1 MSKLHDLHTA
11 GQSVWYDFI
20 RRDMIS
26 SGELAQLVSNGIR
39 GVTSN
44 PSIFQ
49 QAIDTSDQYDD
60 QIRQVLTANPK
71 ATVDEVFEELA
82 VTDIQGAADALRPVY
97 DASGRDDGYVSL
109 EVSPLLAADTAG
121 TIDAAHRL
129 WKKVDRPN
137 LMIKVPAT
145 PEGIPA
151 IEELTAAGININVT
165 LLFALSAYQDAAH
178 AYVRGLAGADDPS
191 TISSVA
197 SFFVSRVDNKAD
209 AALDKIGTEGALAL
223 RGRVAV
229 ANAKLAYRTYGA
241 IFHGPAFGPAN
252 NRGGRPQRCLWASTS
267 TKNPA
272 YPDVLYVDTLIGPST
287 VNTLPPATVDAF
299 IDHGTIDSG
308 AVGHA
313 ADESEAT
320 LQAFRAVGI
329 DMDALTHEL
338 LTEGVEKFA
347 DSYLDMMDTLRR
359 KIEIITG

>member
-1 MSKLHDLHTA
+1 MSKLHDLHAA

-26 SGELAQLVSNGIR
+26 SGELSQLVSSGIR

-49 QAIDTSDQYDD
+49 QAIDTSDQYDA
-60 QIRQVLTANPK
+60 QIREVLAANPD

-82 VTDIQGAADALRPVY
+82 VSDIQGAADALRSVY
-97 DASGRDDGYVSL
+97 DSSGRDDGYVSL

-121 TIDAAHRL
+121 TIEAAHRL

-165 LLFALSAYQDAAH
+165 LLFALSAYEDAAH
-178 AYVRGLAGADDPS
+178 AYVSGLARADDPS

-197 SFFVSRVDNKAD
+197 SFFVSRVDSKAD
-209 AALDKIGTEGALAL
+209 AALDKIGTEAALEL

-229 ANAKLAYRTYGA
+229 ANAKLAYRTYHA
-241 IFHGPAFGPAN
+241 IFGGPTFSAAAE
-252 NRGGRPQRCLWASTS
+252 RGARPQRCLWASTS

-272 YPDVLYVDTLIGPST
+272 YPDVLYVDTLVGPST

-299 IDHGTIDSG
+299 IDHGTIDSA
-308 AVGHA
+308 AVGRA
-313 ADESEAT
+313 PEESDAT
-320 LQAFRAVGI
+320 LQAFRAVGV
-329 DMDALTHEL
+329 DMDALTQDL
-338 LTEGVEKFA
+338 LTEGVGKFA
-347 DSYLDMMDTLRR
+347 DSYLDMLDTLRR
-359 KIEIITG
+359 KIETITG

>member
-1 MSKLHDLHTA
+1 MSKLHDLYAA

-26 SGELAQLVSNGIR
+26 SGELAQLVASGIR

-49 QAIDTSDQYDD
+49 QAIDTSDQYDA
-60 QIRQVLTANPK
+60 QIREVLTAHPE

-82 VTDIQGAADALRPVY
+82 VSDIQGAADALRPVY
-97 DASGRDDGYVSL
+97 DSSGRDDGYVSL

-121 TIDAAHRL
+121 TIAAAHRL

-165 LLFALSAYQDAAH
+165 LLFALSAYEDAAH
-178 AYVRGLAGADDPS
+178 AYVSGLSRAEDPG

-197 SFFVSRVDNKAD
+197 SFFVSRVDAKAD
-209 AALDKIGTEGALAL
+209 AALDKIGTQEALAL

-241 IFHGPAFGPAN
+241 IFDGPAFAGAAE
-252 NRGGRPQRCLWASTS
+252 RGARPQRCLWASTS

-272 YPDVLYVDTLIGPST
+272 YPDVLYVDTLVGPST

-299 IDHGTIDSG
+299 IDHGTIDSA
-308 AVGHA
+308 AVGRA
-313 ADESEAT
+313 PEESEAT
-320 LQAFRAVGI
+320 LQALRGVGV
-329 DMDALTHEL
+329 DMDALTQEL
-338 LTEGVEKFA
+338 LTEGVGKFA
-347 DSYLDMMDTLRR
+347 DSYLDMLKTLGR
-359 KIEIITG
+359 KIETITA

>member
-1 MSKLHDLHTA
+1 MSKLHDLHAA

-20 RRDMIS
+20 RRDMIT
-26 SGELAQLVSNGIR
+26 GGGLAQLVTEGIR

-49 QAIDTSDQYDD
+49 QAIDTSDQYDE
-60 QIRQVLTANPK
+60 QIRDILAGRPG

-82 VTDIQGAADALRPVY
+82 VTDIQGAADELRSVY
-97 DASGRDDGYVSL
+97 DASDRGDGYVSL

-121 TIDAAHRL
+121 TIEAAHRL

-151 IEELTAAGININVT
+151 IEELTAAGMNINVT
-165 LLFALSAYQDAAH
+165 LLFALSAYEDAAH
-178 AYVRGLAGADDPS
+178 AYVSGLARAEDPS
-191 TISSVA
+191 SVSSVA
-197 SFFVSRVDNKAD
+197 SFFVSRVDSKAD
-209 AALDKIGTEGALAL
+209 AALDKIGTDDALAL

-229 ANAKLAYRTYGA
+229 ANAKLAYRTYQA
-241 IFHGPAFGPAN
+241 IFEGPAFAAAAQ
-252 NRGGRPQRCLWASTS
+252 RGGRPQRCLWASTS

-299 IDHGTIDSG
+299 VDHGTI
-308 AVGHA
+308 A
-313 ADESEAT
+313 ATVDEAPEESEAT
-320 LQAFRAVGI
+320 LQALRSVGVN
-329 DMDALTHEL
+329 MDALTQEL
-338 LTEGVEKFA
+338 LAEGVGKFA

-359 KIEIITG
+359 KIESITG